1 MLRAPGSGPPWTN
14 IIRGHE
20 EGYRLS
26 DYMFMLENHLNAEQA
41 RFQTALVNACDA
53 MGVNVF
59 LAGGAMR
66 DMLGG
71 FPIRDLDFVVETHGI
86 KLAKELMKTTGAT
99 LLSVDE
105 VRKAAELLLPGGSTV
120 QVAMAKSE
128 KYLKAGG
135 KPHVTAASIHED
147 LRCRDF
153 TINSIA
159 LSLGKASRGLLLDP
173 TNGLADLERR
183 ELRTVHNYALY
194 DDPIRLWRLI
204 RFKVRL
210 GFMIE
215 ERTAGQYANARESE
229 LERHIAPRALFDQLR
244 RIAQEL
250 NAADIIKALEEEKL
264 LAQVSPALTGPKLN
278 LASFGKLSKARQLV
292 PFGIEFAV
300 NDFALLLHM
309 LTEKLSPKER
319 AAMMKAIAATRAESD
334 APSKLAAKAKK
345 LESALK
351 SAKLQKP
358 SQVHAVCAGEGG
370 ETVLFL
376 MMHTTQR
383 IVADR
388 IRNYL
393 QKYLMAAAEVTD
405 KEIEA
410 EGLKPGTPKFAKR
423 KAEAVAKRLDR
434 RQPKPTPPPTP
445 ELAQAAT
452 VNTRRLL

>member
-1 MLRAPGSGPPWTN
+1 M
-14 IIRGHE
+14 
-20 EGYRLS
+20 S
-26 DYMFMLENHLNAEQA
+26 DYMFMLENHLNAEQG
-41 RFQTALVNACDA
+41 RFLAALVVASDA
-53 MGVNVF
+53 INVNVF

-71 FPIRDLDFVVETHGI
+71 FPIRDLDFTVETHGI
-86 KLAKELMKTTGAT
+86 KLAKELMKSTGAT
-99 LLSVDE
+99 LVSVDE
-105 VRKAAELLLPGGSTV
+105 VRKSAELLLPGGSTV

-135 KPHVTAASIHED
+135 KPHVTPASIHED

-183 ELRTVHNYALY
+183 ELRTVSNYALY

-210 GFMIE
+210 GFAVE
-215 ERTAGQYANARESE
+215 ERTASQYANARESE
-229 LERHIAPRALFDQLR
+229 LERHIPPRAIFEQLR
-244 RIAQEL
+244 HIAQEI

-264 LAQVSPALTGPKLN
+264 LTQVSAALSGPKLN
-278 LASFGKLSKARQLV
+278 QQGFAKLMKARQLV
-292 PFGIEFAV
+292 PFGIEFKV
-300 NDFALLLHM
+300 NDFTLLLHL
-309 LTEKLSPKER
+309 LTERLSSKER
-319 AAMMKAIAATRAESD
+319 GAMMKAIAATRAEAE
-334 APSKLAAKAKK
+334 APQKLAGRAKK

-351 SAKLQKP
+351 SAKLQRP
-358 SQVHAVCAGEGG
+358 SQVHAVCASESG

-376 MMHTTQR
+376 MMHTTER

-405 KEIEA
+405 HDIEA

-423 KAEAVAKRLDR
+423 KAEAIAKRLDR

-445 ELAQAAT
+445 ELVPAPVQ
-452 VNTRRLL
+452 NSRRLL